1 MLSPAL
7 SQSHGLGVNHLPY
20 QDFRQFLDVLRQHI
34 EKFAI
39 VSSHWLQGCE

>member
-1 MLSPAL
+1 LKKIWTST
-7 SQSHGLGVNHLPY
+7 
-20 QDFRQFLDVLRQHI
+20 VLRQHI